1 MTPMSARLDDL
12 RQRLAALRT
21 RFAEVAARAAAAA
34 AAMRAGAV
42 PAEALLDD
50 LRGTAAD
57 FDELR
62 LAILDEASALPR
74 APDPTRPATLK
85 ALDALVTTIGGAQ
98 TDRARRAAWEAAR
111 DDALSALDR
120 VMTLVHREDTNF
132 PPLAECQA
140 KARELHAALSAAQPA
155 DLERITT
162 MVSGGIRPFAE
173 LVALAEGWNRLDDE
187 RCALLQDSISQNFGR
202 PLALAT
208 VRGKLDREGEII
220 STPEVA
226 EAPEAPIV
234 PTTRAAP
241 VGATPAAR
249 NVPVPGGAPVGGAM
263 RAAAGAPASG
273 GGNAPT
279 GPPVVAGDR
288 VAPPG
293 SPLVVEI
300 RLTGER
306 VQIETPQERR
316 EREELLERMAEETA
330 QWWVGARRGWEA
342 LAQRG
347 LPPAEAAREALAR
360 FPYLLSVPLAKTD
373 EFEDGRL
380 AEGYAI
386 LLQRLEKEES
396 GFVRAALSRLNP
408 QFAARARDETYA
420 LGHELYLYIVAEGRL
435 YKTYPDFLKDV
446 IVHVLPEPGVWL
458 QGAITDAEGSTTIVT
473 RPEQPGGRP
482 EQSRTL
488 TEAAERFTTHT
499 FGVTTGPLTARFFSV
514 QAGGLSDPTDV
525 DIHLKENG
533 AATDHA
539 WVVVAPMD
547 GNPQAPRKHRVGGTK
562 IEQLGKQHRAV
573 WIAVFNS
580 DPNAD
585 KRHEL
590 TVALKRKV
598 ATPLARA
605 GPSQAAPTSLGKASP
620 FKKG

>member
-34 AAMRAGAV
+34 AAMRASAV
-42 PAEALLDD
+42 PAAALLDD

-62 LAILDEASALPR
+62 LAILDEARTLPSAPE
-74 APDPTRPATLK
+74 PARLGTLK
-85 ALDALVTTIGGAQ
+85 ALDALVTTIDGAEA
-98 TDRARRAAWEAAR
+98 DRARRAAWEAAR

-155 DLERITT
+155 DLERVTT

-208 VRGKLDREGEII
+208 VRGKLGREGEII
-220 STPEVA
+220 ITPEAA

-234 PTTRAAP
+234 PTARAAP
-241 VGATPAAR
+241 VAATPAAGD
-249 NVPVPGGAPVGGAM
+249 VPVPGVAPVGGGM

-273 GGNAPT
+273 GGAPT

-408 QFAARARDETYA
+408 QFATRARDETYA

-435 YKTYPDFLKDV
+435 YKTFPDFLKAV

-473 RPEQPGGRP
+473 RPEQPGARP

-539 WVVVAPMD
+539 WVVVATMD
-547 GNPQAPRKHRVGGTK
+547 GKPQVPRKHRVGGTK

-620 FKKG
+620 FKKR